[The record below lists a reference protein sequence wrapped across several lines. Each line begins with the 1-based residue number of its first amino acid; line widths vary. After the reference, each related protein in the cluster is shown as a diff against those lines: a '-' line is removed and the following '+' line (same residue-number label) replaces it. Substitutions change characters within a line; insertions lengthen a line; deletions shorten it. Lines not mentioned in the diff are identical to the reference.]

1 MTGEISEK
9 NNDQFGDC
17 LSGLGLSTFICTS
30 MSLKAAIKLRV
41 FEIIYAAGAG
51 ASLTA
56 AEIAAE
62 IPTKNPDAAASLEKI
77 LRILASNS
85 LLTVSYEGGD
95 ADGKRV
101 YYGLSSW
108 ASTLA
113 PHGADGVSSAAHYL
127 LPTNEAMVAAM
138 HRLEDAVLER
148 GAVPFQKVHGET
160 IFEFAERDA
169 GFGKVFHN
177 AMSHAS
183 AMAMA
188 KAFEVYDGFEKA
200 TEIVDVGGGVGTCLS
215 MIVSKYPHVRG
226 INFDLPY
233 VVADAPKFPG
243 VTHVGGDMFQAIPKT
258 DTIFMKTIL
267 HDWNDEMCVKLLRN
281 CWEALPPEGGKVI
294 AVEYVLPPEVGND
307 TASLVATTH
316 DILVMACC
324 PEAKERT
331 LKEFGHLSKAAGFAW
346 MNNFPVGHGVYV
358 MEFHKFITA

>member
-1 MTGEISEK
+1 MTGAISEK

-30 MSLKAAIKLRV
+30 MSLKAAIKLR
-41 FEIIYAAGAG
+41 
-51 ASLTA
+51 
-56 AEIAAE
+56 
-62 IPTKNPDAAASLEKI
+62 
-77 LRILASNS
+77 
-85 LLTVSYEGGD
+85 GGD

-108 ASTLA
+108 ASTLE
-113 PHGADGVSSAAHYL
+113 PHGADGISSAAHYL

-215 MIVSKYPHVRG
+215 MIVSKYPHVWG
-226 INFDLPY
+226 INYDLPY
-233 VVADAPKFPG
+233 VVADAPKFP
-243 VTHVGGDMFQAIPKT
+243 VPKMESERDSFVFELRRQSNLWSWNQFRTAINSNPFL
-258 DTIFMKTIL
+258 IF
-267 HDWNDEMCVKLLRN
+267 R
-281 CWEALPPEGGKVI
+281 
-294 AVEYVLPPEVGND
+294 
-307 TASLVATTH
+307 ASFCRV
-316 DILVMACC
+316 
-324 PEAKERT
+324 
-331 LKEFGHLSKAAGFAW
+331 
-346 MNNFPVGHGVYV
+346 
-358 MEFHKFITA
+358 